1 MPPPMRLLPSNPLQ
15 EHELVQPHVIRMD
28 GSLDSV
34 MGLDKQLLLRLLC
47 AAGAAEDSAPGGSGA
62 AGASAS

>member
-1 MPPPMRLLPSNPLQ
+1 M
-15 EHELVQPHVIRMD
+15 QPHVIQMD

-47 AAGAAEDSAPGGSGA
+47 AAGATENAPSDGGPA
-62 AGASAS
+62 AGTD

>member
-1 MPPPMRLLPSNPLQ
+1 M
-15 EHELVQPHVIRMD
+15 QPHVIQMD

-47 AAGAAEDSAPGGSGA
+47 AAGATENGQQQA
-62 AGASAS
+62 AIAFSN